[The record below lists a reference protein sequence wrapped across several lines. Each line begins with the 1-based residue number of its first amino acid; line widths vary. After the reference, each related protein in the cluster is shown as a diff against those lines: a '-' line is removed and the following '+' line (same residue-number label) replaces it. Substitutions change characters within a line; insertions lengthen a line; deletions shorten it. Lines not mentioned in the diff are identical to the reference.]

1 MFRRFSIILT
11 LTLLSA
17 AAMAQQSGGS
27 APQGGQTGVETK
39 KSSGYTR
46 GALSDFMRYAQQVV
60 DQESEEN
67 TMVMNEIFI
76 LSQELISGNDDQ
88 LGARMQFF
96 NCFQKPIRQIDV
108 YFVPYNAEGAEQP
121 DASGLSSMKVTCAGR
136 IKPNARAETTFPNMF
151 WNRDKSI
158 QYLLVAKI
166 VFSFFDNSTATFNGI
181 NDILKHYK

>member
-1 MFRRFSIILT
+1 MFRRLPIILT

-17 AAMAQQSGGS
+17 AAMAQQPGGS
-27 APQGGQTGVETK
+27 APKSGQTGVETK
-39 KSSGYTR
+39 KTTGYTR

-76 LSQELISGNDDQ
+76 LSQEMISDNDDQ
-88 LGARMQFF
+88 IGAKMQFF

-108 YFVPYNAEGAEQP
+108 YFIPYNAEGTEQP

-136 IKPNARAETTFPNMF
+136 INPTAKAETTFPKMF
-151 WNRDKSI
+151 WNKDKSI

-166 VFSFFDNSTATFNGI
+166 VFFFFDNSSATFNGI